1 MMLWLVAVAQCPCM
15 HVLVCHIPPPQSSF
29 ARGVLAASQG
39 CKIARQFTTLRFLK
53 AGPRQIL
60 LPDRT
65 DTDGLRNPH
74 ELPQVYETL
83 MSYPKESVSR
93 IVCRFKIYLK
103 DYFM

>member
-1 MMLWLVAVAQCPCM
+1 MVSLQ
-15 HVLVCHIPPPQSSF
+15 HVLYYAMCYYRGTIGIPQRIP
-29 ARGVLAASQG
+29 AASHG
-39 CKIARQFTTLRFLK
+39 YKIARQFTTLRFLK